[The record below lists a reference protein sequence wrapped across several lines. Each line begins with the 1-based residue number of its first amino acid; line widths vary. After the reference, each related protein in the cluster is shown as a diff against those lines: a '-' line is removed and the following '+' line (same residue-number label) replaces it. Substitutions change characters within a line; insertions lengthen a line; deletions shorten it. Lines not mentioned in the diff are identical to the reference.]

1 MIFFF
6 ALCASAVTLLFM
18 SAPKFHP
25 LPVKE
30 VRPETGDCVSVAF
43 DVPAELRETFK
54 FLPGQYVT
62 VRAVL
67 DGQETRRSYSVCVAP
82 EEDELRVAVKKVDGG
97 RFSTW
102 ANETLKAGE
111 VLEVM
116 PPMGRFTP
124 KVLRAEN
131 DEGKKSK
138 HYLAFAAGSGI
149 TPVMSILKSVL
160 LSDEHSRFTLVYGN
174 KTRHSVIFRE
184 TIEGL
189 KNRFMERLRVFHV
202 LSREFMDV
210 PLFNGRID
218 AEKAEQFCGKLVDLS
233 TVDEAFICGPEAMIL
248 SVRDKMLQLGLPQD
262 RVHVELFSSPDQPQ
276 RQHEKWK
283 SEHATDE
290 GPKSKVFVT
299 LDGAT
304 FSLDLAYNSDNILDA
319 ALRAG
324 ADLPYACKGGVCATC
339 RAKVTEGAVEME
351 VNYGLE
357 PDEVAKGYVLTC
369 QSHPKTEVVR
379 VDFDAR

>member
-1 MIFFF
+1 
-6 ALCASAVTLLFM
+6 M
-18 SAPKFHP
+18 SAAKFHP

-30 VRPETGDCVSVAF
+30 VRLETGDCVSIAF
-43 DVPAELRETFK
+43 DVPAELRGMFA

-82 EEDELRVAVKKVDGG
+82 EEDELRVAVKKVEGG

-102 ANETLKAGE
+102 ANDGGLKAGAI
-111 VLEVM
+111 LEVM

-124 KVLRAEN
+124 KKSASGNGTE
-131 DEGKKSK
+131 KKGK
-138 HYLAFAAGSGI
+138 HYLAFVAGSGI

-160 LSDEHSRFTLVYGN
+160 LSEEGSRFTLVYGN
-174 KTRHSVIFRE
+174 KNRHSVIFRE

-189 KNRFMERLRVFHV
+189 KNRFMQRVRVFHV

-218 AEKAEQFCGKLVDLS
+218 GEKAEQFCGKLIDLS
-233 TVDEAFICGPEAMIL
+233 TVDEAFVCGPEAMIL
-248 SVRDKMLQLGLPQD
+248 SVRDKLQQLGLPQE
-262 RVHVELFSSPDQPQ
+262 RIHVELFSSPEQPQ
-276 RQHEKWK
+276 KQHEKWK
-283 SEHATDE
+283 AEHAADE
-290 GPKSKVFVT
+290 GPKSKVFIT

-304 FSLDLAYNSDNILDA
+304 FALDLAYNADNILDA

-339 RAKVTEGAVEME
+339 RAKLTEGAVDME

-369 QSHPKTEVVR
+369 QSHPKTDVVR